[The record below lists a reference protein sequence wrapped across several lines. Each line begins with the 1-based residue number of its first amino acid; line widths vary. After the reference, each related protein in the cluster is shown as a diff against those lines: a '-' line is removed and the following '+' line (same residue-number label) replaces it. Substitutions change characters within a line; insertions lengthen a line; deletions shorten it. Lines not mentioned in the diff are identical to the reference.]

1 MKQIKKWIVAWG
13 SSLVMVSTILQPV
26 IPILASEPVLVAGDS
41 VEISAA
47 VEAAAQPGPEI
58 AAPSAIL
65 MEASTGQVVYEKNA
79 DESRSPAS
87 ITKIMTLILIFDA
100 LESGR
105 IKMTDEVI
113 TSAYAKSMGGSQVFL
128 EAGTIIGLNIVP
140 AFLFY
145 RKLRPTKQKPSRGC
159 THKKNGCWC
168 RRALARESGSPD
180 SLLYTGVSRE
190 KFPPRFN

>member
-1 MKQIKKWIVAWG
+1 MKQIKNRIIAWG
-13 SSLVMVSTILQPV
+13 ISMAMTGVFLQPV
-26 IPILASEPVLVAGDS
+26 IPALASEPVLVAGDN
-41 VEISAA
+41 VA
-47 VEAAAQPGPEI
+47 VSAAAQAEGQETAAQTGPEI

-105 IKMTDEVI
+105 IKMTDEVV

-128 EAGTIIGLNIVP
+128 EAGAIIGLKIAP
-140 AFLFY
+140 ASFKIF
-145 RKLRPTKQKPSRGC
+145 
-159 THKKNGCWC
+159 
-168 RRALARESGSPD
+168 
-180 SLLYTGVSRE
+180 
-190 KFPPRFN
+190 

>member
-13 SSLVMVSTILQPV
+13 SSLAMVGTILQPA

-47 VEAAAQPGPEI
+47 VETAAQPGPEI
-58 AAPSAIL
+58 SAPSAIL

-140 AFLFY
+140 AFF
-145 RKLRPTKQKPSRGC
+145 
-159 THKKNGCWC
+159 
-168 RRALARESGSPD
+168 AL
-180 SLLYTGVSRE
+180 
-190 KFPPRFN
+190 